1 MNKNF
6 DCKPVCSK
14 CHQCHDIGADC
25 SLSAS
30 PAGSDESELKPL
42 LYSVEE
48 RMMKRMYFAL
58 ETARDNALECFN
70 AHVTSIEGEPTVK
83 EKHLTKLLLD
93 DVNEA
98 TDLIKG
104 LTDKYGK
111 FENNA

>member
-1 MNKNF
+1 M
-6 DCKPVCSK
+6 
-14 CHQCHDIGADC
+14 
-25 SLSAS
+25 
-30 PAGSDESELKPL
+30 

-48 RMMKRMYFAL
+48 NLMKRIYFAL

-70 AHVTSIEGEPTVK
+70 EHQNSIKDEPTVK
-83 EKHLTKLLLD
+83 EKHLSKLLLD

-111 FENNA
+111 FGI